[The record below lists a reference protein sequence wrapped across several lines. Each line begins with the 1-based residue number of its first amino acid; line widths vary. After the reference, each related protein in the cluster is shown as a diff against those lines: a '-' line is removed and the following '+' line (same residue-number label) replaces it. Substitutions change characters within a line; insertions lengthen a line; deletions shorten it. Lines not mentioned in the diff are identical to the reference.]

1 MDATLTPEQKE
12 QVVQQKLD
20 KDSALA
26 DLSETA
32 VQNFLDKENA
42 TGWLSVR
49 GIHRAGNLMHQNV
62 KDLRRR
68 LGRESD
74 EEKANRK
81 VKSAMD
87 EEMKINSPTYPAPII
102 MQSPPAPERE
112 SNGLGKVLA
121 GAAIAA
127 AAMGIPGAGIAGYLI
142 SKAMDKP
149 ASTTINNVED
159 KTSIGLKHIEDLFPQ
174 GE

>member
-1 MDATLTPEQKE
+1 M
-12 QVVQQKLD
+12 
-20 KDSALA
+20 DSALA
-26 DLSETA
+26 DLSEMA
-32 VQNFLDKENA
+32 AKNFLDKENA

-49 GIHRAGNLMHQNV
+49 GLHRAGNLMHQNV

-74 EEKANRK
+74 EEKAGRK
-81 VKSAMD
+81 ARSAMD

-102 MQSPPAPERE
+102 MQSPAKE

-142 SKAMDKP
+142 SKAMEKP

-159 KTSIGLKHIEDLFPQ
+159 QTTIGLKHIEDLFPQ